1 MKIQT
6 IDAFPWRGRTVL
18 KVTAGG
24 GLTGWGECGPIG
36 PGALEQVRAGA
47 IGEEATRFEVLRVK
61 ISGPIGAALTMALV
75 DITGKAAKAPAY
87 QVLGGPTRTKV
98 RAMTSWSEDAAKRG
112 YKAFVTKVGG
122 AMPEPFDWV
131 VDGESKLTPGQAQSL
146 AAQLEKLHPL
156 WLDEPCPPTNLGAA
170 KKISEESVTPIG
182 WGRHVSTLAE
192 VQNMLRDQ
200 MVDVV
205 RLDIGRHDLCSI
217 RKAAALAETYYVAVA
232 PYHSGGPIAT
242 AAAIH
247 LAASLPNFYIQ
258 QVPWAAGDEAK
269 ARAELVGA
277 DLETPKDG
285 FLSLPTGPGLGIQVN
300 EQALRRHAA

>member
-18 KVTAGG
+18 KVTAEG
-24 GLTGWGECGPIG
+24 GLTGWGECGAVG
-36 PGALEQVRAGA
+36 PAALDRARAGA
-47 IGEEATRFEVLRVK
+47 VGEDATRYEVLRVK
-61 ISGPIGAALTMALV
+61 IAGPIGAALTMAVV

-98 RAMTSWSEDAAKRG
+98 RAMTAWSEDAAKRG
-112 YKAFVTKVGG
+112 YKAFVTKVG
-122 AMPEPFDWV
+122 APLPEPFDWV
-131 VDGESKLTPGQAQSL
+131 VDGESRLTPGQAQTL
-146 AAQLEKLHPL
+146 AARLEELHPL

-182 WGRHVSTLAE
+182 WGRHVTAMAE

-232 PYHSGGPIAT
+232 PYHAGGPIAT
-242 AAAIH
+242 AAAMH
-247 LAASLPNFYIQ
+247 LAASLPNFFIQ
-258 QVPWAAGDEAK
+258 QVPWAAGDDAK

-277 DLETPKDG
+277 DIETPKEG
-285 FLSLPTGPGLGIQVN
+285 FLTLPTRPGLGIQVN
-300 EQALRRHAA
+300 EQALRRYAA